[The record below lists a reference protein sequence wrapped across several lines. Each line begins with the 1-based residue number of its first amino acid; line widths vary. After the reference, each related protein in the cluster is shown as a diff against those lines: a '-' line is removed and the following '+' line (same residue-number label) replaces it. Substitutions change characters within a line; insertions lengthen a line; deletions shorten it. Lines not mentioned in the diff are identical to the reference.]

1 MSDTAKNRLL
11 ICKSCDEFVDKVKM
25 CKVCKCFM
33 PVKTRLAF
41 TECPKGKWLKDFTKG
56 SVKTS

>member
-1 MSDTAKNRLL
+1 
-11 ICKSCDEFVDKVKM
+11 M

-56 SVKTS
+56 YAKA